1 MLTPS
6 GLDRGEGHLRVP
18 RKHTET
24 IRASGDGNGGQETVV
39 KLGAWIDN
47 TRRRAAKLTPQR
59 RTDLDALGMRW

>member
-1 MLTPS
+1 M
-6 GLDRGEGHLRVP
+6 P